1 MALLSLDERASA
13 CADDVPMI
21 FRHPA
26 CLYTKTP
33 HASSQGPPEVSEVT
47 VTTTLLDAGAP
58 RSSLV
63 AASL

>member
-1 MALLSLDERASA
+1 
-13 CADDVPMI
+13 MI

-33 HASSQGPPEVSEVT
+33 HASSKGTPEVSEVT